1 LKLSALA
8 GLTMKNNEAEIPAR
22 PRNALRMSPSDL
34 SLANCQPSQKNRTG
48 EHALRQLNFQS
59 RAVEVLLTDA

>member
-1 LKLSALA
+1 
-8 GLTMKNNEAEIPAR
+8 
-22 PRNALRMSPSDL
+22 MSPSDL